1 MEGILTVAGISPAA
15 SPAEGRGMPAGNNP
29 VAFYSSNPRSHHQV
43 TLALQLK
50 KVRKAY
56 QGHVAVKALDLDVP
70 AGSVFGLLGP
80 NGAGKTTTIRMAMDI
95 IGPDSGEVLIL
106 GGATDK
112 SRRDR
117 IGYMPEERGLYQRM
131 VVEELLVFMAEL
143 KGVKPAE
150 SRRRMTPW
158 LEKLGLADWRK
169 KKANELSKG
178 MQQKVQFIQT
188 LLHDPEIL
196 ILDEPMT
203 GLDPVGTNV
212 MRDAMIELSRAGK
225 TLIVSSH
232 QMATVEQM
240 CDRVALINKGEKVLD
255 GRVADIKASYG
266 KNTII
271 LAFEGDG
278 SFLKSLPGVQSV
290 HDSGRY
296 AELKLGPGANPQDLL
311 KAASDRLR
319 ITRFEVVEPSLHDI
333 FIERVTGDAPGPAEA
348 VK

>member
-1 MEGILTVAGISPAA
+1 MT
-15 SPAEGRGMPAGNNP
+15 
-29 VAFYSSNPRSHHQV
+29 H
-43 TLALQLK
+43 ALQLK
-50 KVRKAY
+50 NVRKAY
-56 QGHVAVKALDLDVP
+56 QDKVAVKGLDLEVP
-70 AGSVFGLLGP
+70 TGSVFGLLGP
-80 NGAGKTTTIRMAMDI
+80 NGAGKTTSIRMAMDI

-106 GGATDK
+106 GRKTDK
-112 SRRDR
+112 SLRNR
-117 IGYMPEERGLYQRM
+117 IGYMPEERGLYQKM
-131 VVEELLVFMAEL
+131 IVEELLVFMAEL

-150 SRRRMTPW
+150 SKRRMIPW
-158 LEKLGLADWRK
+158 LERLGLGGLQR

-196 ILDEPMT
+196 ILDEPMS

-240 CDRVALINKGEKVLD
+240 CDRVVLINNGEKVLD

-266 KNTII
+266 KNTLII
-271 LAFEGDG
+271 AYEGDG
-278 SFLKSLPGVQSV
+278 AFLKSLPGVV
-290 HDSGRY
+290 AVNDHGRY
-296 AELKLGPGANPQDLL
+296 AELKLGPTADPQAILRAAGDKL
-311 KAASDRLR
+311 K

-333 FIERVTGDAPGPAEA
+333 FIERVTEVPA
-348 VK
+348 

>member
-1 MEGILTVAGISPAA
+1 MTP
-15 SPAEGRGMPAGNNP
+15 
-29 VAFYSSNPRSHHQV
+29 
-43 TLALQLK
+43 ALQLK
-50 KVRKAY
+50 NVRKAF
-56 QGHVAVKALDLDVP
+56 QGHVAVKGLDLEVP
-70 AGSVFGLLGP
+70 KGSVFGLLGP

-95 IGPDSGEVLIL
+95 IGPDTGEVLIL
-106 GGATDK
+106 GQKSDK
-112 SRRDR
+112 GLRNR
-117 IGYMPEERGLYQRM
+117 IGYMPEERGLYQKM
-131 VVEELLVFMAEL
+131 IVEELLVFMAEL

-150 SRRRMTPW
+150 SRRRMMPW
-158 LEKLGLADWRK
+158 LEKLGLGGWHK

-196 ILDEPMT
+196 ILDEPMS

-240 CDRVALINKGEKVLD
+240 CDRVVLINKGEKVLD

-266 KNTII
+266 KNTLV

-278 SFLKSLPGVQSV
+278 SFLKTLPGVAAIND
-290 HDSGRY
+290 HGRY
-296 AELKLGPGANPQDLL
+296 AEIKLGPGADPQAIL
-311 KAASDRLR
+311 KAASDKLK
-319 ITRFEVVEPSLHDI
+319 ITKFEVVEPSLHDI
-333 FIERVTGDAPGPAEA
+333 FIERVTEVPA
-348 VK
+348 